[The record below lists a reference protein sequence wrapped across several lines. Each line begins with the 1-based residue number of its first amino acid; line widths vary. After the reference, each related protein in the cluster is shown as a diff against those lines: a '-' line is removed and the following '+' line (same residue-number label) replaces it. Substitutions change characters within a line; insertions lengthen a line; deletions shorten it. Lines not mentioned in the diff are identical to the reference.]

1 LYKRQIEGTIGIALF
16 HYLLQYKYKA
26 NTNNYRRREY
36 PMKNN
41 NIMCDLETGVCGVA
55 EEEEME
61 LIDFSQPQK
70 SIEVYYVTD
79 PICSHCW
86 AIEPVLR
93 RFKAQYGHYFNFHPV
108 MGGLLEKWHDGPI
121 DPANGIYKP
130 ADVAP
135 HWREVGEHSRMP
147 IDGSL
152 MIDNP
157 VQSSYPPSRVYKVIQ
172 KNHNND
178 LAYEFLRRAREE
190 LFAFN
195 QNISDPSVMIKIV
208 NKLGLDGEAIVN
220 EAEQPA
226 GQQLLN
232 EDFSLARSLGAR
244 GFPTIIMINE
254 ENKGIKIV
262 GGRPFESYVDGL
274 KQVLNKEELQP
285 KTQPS
290 LSSLLEKEKLLFS
303 KEIEVMYD
311 LEPSDLHA
319 FIEKELPSGRYQK
332 KEILGESYF
341 TK

>member
-1 LYKRQIEGTIGIALF
+1 L
-16 HYLLQYKYKA
+16 
-26 NTNNYRRREY
+26 
-36 PMKNN
+36 KNN
-41 NIMCDLETGVCGVA
+41 NNMICDLETGICGVSG
-55 EEEEME
+55 EEVLEM
-61 LIDFSQPQK
+61 IDFNQPKK

-86 AIEPVLR
+86 AIEPLLR
-93 RFKAQYGHYFNFHPV
+93 RFKEQYGHYFNFHPV

-157 VQSSYPPSRVYKVIQ
+157 VQSSFPPSRVYKVIQ
-172 KNHNND
+172 KNYND
-178 LAYEFLRRAREE
+178 ALAYEYLRRARED

-195 QNISDPSVMIKIV
+195 QNISDPSVMFEIV

-220 EAEQPA
+220 EAEQPV

-232 EDFSLARSLGAR
+232 EDFGLARSLGVR

-254 ENKGIKIV
+254 KNKGVKIV
-262 GGRPFESYVDGL
+262 GGRPFEYYVDGL

-285 KTQPS
+285 KQLPS

-311 LEPSDLHA
+311 LEQSDINA
-319 FIEKELPSGRYQK
+319 FVEKELSPAQYHVK
-332 KEILGESYF
+332 KILGESYF
-341 TK
+341 TLTVQ

>member
-1 LYKRQIEGTIGIALF
+1 
-16 HYLLQYKYKA
+16 
-26 NTNNYRRREY
+26 
-36 PMKNN
+36 MKNN
-41 NIMCDLETGVCGVA
+41 NMICDLETGVCGVA
-55 EEEEME
+55 GEEEMG
-61 LIDFSQPQK
+61 LIDFSQPKK

-93 RFKAQYGHYFNFHPV
+93 RFKEQYGHYFNFHPV

-157 VQSSYPPSRVYKVIQ
+157 VQSSFPPSRVYKVIQ
-172 KNHNND
+172 KNHND
-178 LAYEFLRRAREE
+178 ALAYEFLRRAREV
-190 LFAFN
+190 LFPFN
-195 QNISDPSVMIKIV
+195 QNISDLSVLIDIV
-208 NKLGLDGEAIVN
+208 NKLGLDGEAIVR

-232 EDFSLARSLGAR
+232 EDFALARSLGAR

-254 ENKGIKIV
+254 ENKGVKIV
-262 GGRPFESYVDGL
+262 GGRPVESYVDGL

-285 KTQPS
+285 NPQPS

-311 LEPSDLHA
+311 LEQTEINA
-319 FIEKELPSGRYQK
+319 FVEKELPQGSYQK
-332 KEILGESYF
+332 KEVLGESYF

>member
-1 LYKRQIEGTIGIALF
+1 
-16 HYLLQYKYKA
+16 
-26 NTNNYRRREY
+26 
-36 PMKNN
+36 MKNN
-41 NIMCDLETGVCGVA
+41 NMICDLETGVCGVA
-55 EEEEME
+55 GGEEME
-61 LIDFSQPQK
+61 MIDFNQPKK

-93 RFKAQYGHYFNFHPV
+93 RFKEQYGHYFNFHPV

-157 VQSSYPPSRVYKVIQ
+157 VQSSFPPSRVYKVIQ
-172 KNHNND
+172 KNHND
-178 LAYEFLRRAREE
+178 ALAYEYLRRSREA
-190 LFAFN
+190 LFPFN
-195 QNISDPSVMIKIV
+195 QNISERSVMVEIV
-208 NKLGLDGEAIVN
+208 NQLGLDGEAIVK
-220 EAEQPA
+220 EAEQPV
-226 GQQLLN
+226 GQKLLN
-232 EDFSLARSLGAR
+232 EDFALARSLGAR
-244 GFPTIIMINE
+244 GFPTIIIINE
-254 ENKGIKIV
+254 DNKGVKIV

-274 KQVLNKEELQP
+274 KQVLSKEELQP
-285 KTQPS
+285 NPQPS

-303 KEIEVMYD
+303 KEIEVMYGV
-311 LEPSDLHA
+311 EQSEINA
-319 FIEKELPSGRYQK
+319 FVEKELSLGSYQK

>member
-1 LYKRQIEGTIGIALF
+1 MI
-16 HYLLQYKYKA
+16 
-26 NTNNYRRREY
+26 
-36 PMKNN
+36 
-41 NIMCDLETGVCGVA
+41 CDLETGVCGVA
-55 EEEEME
+55 GQEEME
-61 LIDFSQPQK
+61 LIDFNQPKK

-93 RFKAQYGHYFNFHPV
+93 RFKEQYGHYFNFHPV
-108 MGGLLEKWHDGPI
+108 MGGLLEKWGDGPV
-121 DPANGIYKP
+121 DPANSIYGP

-135 HWREVGEHSRMP
+135 HWREVGVHSRMP

-157 VQSSYPPSRVYKVIQ
+157 VQSSFPPSRVYKVIQ
-172 KNHNND
+172 KNHND
-178 LAYEFLRRAREE
+178 AIAYEYLRRTREE

-195 QNISDPSVMIKIV
+195 QNISDPSVMIDII

-220 EAEQPA
+220 EAEQPG

-232 EDFSLARSLGAR
+232 EDFGLARSLGVR

-254 ENKGIKIV
+254 ENKGVKIV
-262 GGRPFESYVDGL
+262 GGRPFESYVEGL
-274 KQVLNKEELQP
+274 KQVLNTEELQP
-285 KTQPS
+285 KQLPS

-311 LEPSDLHA
+311 VEQSGIND
-319 FIEKELPSGRYQK
+319 FIEKELSPIQYQVK
-332 KEILGESYF
+332 KILGEFYF
-341 TK
+341 TTTGSVK